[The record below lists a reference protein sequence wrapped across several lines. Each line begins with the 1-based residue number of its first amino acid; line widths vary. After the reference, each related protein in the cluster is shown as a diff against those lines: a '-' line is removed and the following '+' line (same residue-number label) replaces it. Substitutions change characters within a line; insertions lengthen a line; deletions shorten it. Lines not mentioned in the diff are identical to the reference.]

1 MTEQERSQLEAT
13 LRETFNKINRYVV
26 LEAVGTRRLVPSIRK
41 EVDPEF
47 PDLYRQADLEKD
59 VEMLGYYGC
68 GIEHLRTI
76 EKECY
81 DIFHEF
87 VGNASQA
94 IYDKYFADAF
104 KDDPETGV
112 EYINAI
118 YSRVRSMDEVMAELF
133 RRELKLLNEE

>member
-1 MTEQERSQLEAT
+1 M
-13 LRETFNKINRYVV
+13 FNKINRYVV

-47 PDLYRQADLEKD
+47 PDLYLQKDLEKD
-59 VEMLGYYGC
+59 VEMLGYYGR

-76 EKECY
+76 QKESY

-94 IYDKYFADAF
+94 IYDKYFADAHVN
-104 KDDPETGV
+104 DPETGV

-118 YSRVRSMDEVMAELF
+118 YSKVRTMDEVIAELF
-133 RRELKLLNEE
+133 RRELKLLTEQ

>member
-1 MTEQERSQLEAT
+1 MTQEERNQSQPFFVN
-13 LRETFNKINRYVV
+13 RINRFVV
-26 LEAVGTRRLVPSIRK
+26 LQAIGNKRLVPSIRK

-47 PDLYRQADLEKD
+47 PDLYLQKDLERD
-59 VEMLGYYGC
+59 VQMLSYYGR

-118 YSRVRSMDEVMAELF
+118 YSRVRTMDEVIAELF